1 VKRNMCLM
9 LFNKKEGN
17 RFQDLLYAD
26 VVAKDVD
33 VDDIERS

>member
-1 VKRNMCLM
+1 MCLM

-17 RFQDLLYAD
+17 RFSDLLYAD
-26 VVAKDVD
+26 QMSKDVD